1 MKIRTA
7 ITSLALALATTGAGA
22 RDITSIL
29 SEIEKGNLELQTLRL
44 SNRAK
49 DLETRSANTPEPP
62 SVEYSPFFHR
72 GASGVAS
79 SELVVSQEFDF
90 PTLYSA
96 RGRSARLQAE
106 VMEAGYLAARRDIL
120 LSAKEICLDI
130 VMLDEQIGLAES
142 RLDIAGQLEQLTQR
156 RLDAGE
162 TTAIEMNRVMI
173 EKNDL
178 RTELIQYRADREAL
192 AGRLATL
199 NGGKAIDT
207 GELAY
212 AEEPLPSDSDA
223 LSALLLDG
231 DASVKSAEATLAA
244 MRQEVKV
251 ARQGWIPKLTVGYR
265 RNTDGS
271 EASNG
276 FLVGASFPIYS
287 TGKKV
292 KAAAVR
298 QAAAQLDLENSRVA
312 LRSEAEALFGELRLI
327 RQSLDIYDPA
337 LMQESLELLRKSVD
351 IGNMTVTD
359 YYTEADRIYQKKN
372 SFITLRNRY
381 QRLLARIH
389 RNAL

>member
-1 MKIRTA
+1 MKIRIA
-7 ITSLALALATTGAGA
+7 ITSFALALATTGAVA

-44 SNRAK
+44 SNRAE

-130 VMLDEQIGLAES
+130 VMLDEQIGLTES

-178 RTELIQYRADREAL
+178 QTELIQYQADREAL
-192 AGRLATL
+192 AGRLAAL

>member
-44 SNRAK
+44 SNRAE

-72 GASGVAS
+72 GTSGVAS

-178 RTELIQYRADREAL
+178 QTELIQYQADREAL
-192 AGRLATL
+192 AGRLAAL

-207 GELAY
+207 VELAY
-212 AEEPLPSDSDA
+212 AEEALPSDSDA

>member
-44 SNRAK
+44 SNRAE

-178 RTELIQYRADREAL
+178 QTELIQYQADREAL
-192 AGRLATL
+192 AGRLAAL

>member
-1 MKIRTA
+1 
-7 ITSLALALATTGAGA
+7 
-22 RDITSIL
+22 
-29 SEIEKGNLELQTLRL
+29 
-44 SNRAK
+44 
-49 DLETRSANTPEPP
+49 
-62 SVEYSPFFHR
+62 
-72 GASGVAS
+72 
-79 SELVVSQEFDF
+79 
-90 PTLYSA
+90 
-96 RGRSARLQAE
+96 
-106 VMEAGYLAARRDIL
+106 MEAGYLAARRDIL

-142 RLDIAGQLEQLTQR
+142 RLDIARQLEQLTQR

-178 RTELIQYRADREAL
+178 QTELIQYRADREAL
-192 AGRLATL
+192 AGRLAAL
-199 NGGKAIDT
+199 NGGNAIDI

-212 AEEPLPSDSDA
+212 TEEALPSDSDA

-231 DASVKSAEATLAA
+231 DASVKSAETTLAA

-359 YYTEADRIYQKKN
+359 YYTEADRVYQKKN

>member
-1 MKIRTA
+1 MKIRIA

-44 SNRAK
+44 SNRAE

-142 RLDIAGQLEQLTQR
+142 RLDIARQLEQLTQR

-178 RTELIQYRADREAL
+178 QTELIQYRADREAL
-192 AGRLATL
+192 AGRLAAL
-199 NGGKAIDT
+199 NGGNAIDT

-212 AEEPLPSDSDA
+212 TEEALPSDSDA

>member
-44 SNRAK
+44 SNRAE

-162 TTAIEMNRVMI
+162 TSAIEMNRVMI

-178 RTELIQYRADREAL
+178 QTELIQYQADREAL
-192 AGRLATL
+192 AGRLAAL

>member
-1 MKIRTA
+1 M
-7 ITSLALALATTGAGA
+7 
-22 RDITSIL
+22 
-29 SEIEKGNLELQTLRL
+29 
-44 SNRAK
+44 
-49 DLETRSANTPEPP
+49 
-62 SVEYSPFFHR
+62 
-72 GASGVAS
+72 
-79 SELVVSQEFDF
+79 
-90 PTLYSA
+90 
-96 RGRSARLQAE
+96 
-106 VMEAGYLAARRDIL
+106 
-120 LSAKEICLDI
+120 
-130 VMLDEQIGLAES
+130 
-142 RLDIAGQLEQLTQR
+142 
-156 RLDAGE
+156 
-162 TTAIEMNRVMI
+162 
-173 EKNDL
+173 
-178 RTELIQYRADREAL
+178 
-192 AGRLATL
+192 
-199 NGGKAIDT
+199 
-207 GELAY
+207 
-212 AEEPLPSDSDA
+212 
-223 LSALLLDG
+223 SALLLDG
-231 DASVKSAEATLAA
+231 DASVKSAETTLAA

-359 YYTEADRIYQKKN
+359 YYTEADRVYQKKN